1 MNPTATPTETNPL
14 PTGGKKRALGRLLRQ
29 GFLPNMIKDRLPP
42 EAAVEAAVA
51 AGIEAVE
58 ISCRRPD
65 TIELLKRLRKSFTGV
80 SFGVSSLIEDG
91 PYFDFLQARGP
102 RFPSIAEAADAGAD
116 FLVSMIAFSPE
127 TYRRHSDVPLIPGV
141 HSADEA
147 RRQLDLGASL
157 VKFSNG
163 GPAYFRGV
171 NGGPMH
177 FGLPLLATGGIRPEH
192 VPDLVA
198 ARVLV
203 CVSGFDLILQSRYE
217 ALQTA
222 FDAAEVKRQIG
233 AYLEKFREGRKLHRA
248 GVDFASGDA
257 VLIQKQSGQ
266 FLNV

>member
-116 FLVSMIAFSPE
+116 FLVSALPFSE
-127 TYRRHSDVPLIPGV
+127 ATYTRYRDSHVIVAGV
-141 HSADEA
+141 GSAAEGNRA
-147 RRQLDLGASL
+147 LDLGANL
-157 VKFSNG
+157 LKFVNPHLLG
-163 GPAYFRGV
+163 GPEFFRAMDLATFRTFPYFVTGALKSYHVGGYVSIGALAVGV
-171 NGGPMH
+171 NFDQILGPANVHQRHCAGARRLRRAPQRTLPADH
-177 FGLPLLATGGIRPEH
+177 FPRPL
-192 VPDLVA
+192 
-198 ARVLV
+198 
-203 CVSGFDLILQSRYE
+203 C
-217 ALQTA
+217 
-222 FDAAEVKRQIG
+222 
-233 AYLEKFREGRKLHRA
+233 
-248 GVDFASGDA
+248 
-257 VLIQKQSGQ
+257 GQ
-266 FLNV
+266 FRRLPDYAAGPEP